1 MYNRESLVGPIFGT
15 PLPPPSDAALVRAQ
29 SRGFKAP
36 CNSKWYAFFGSG
48 SCVFASAFAC
58 RTTCHRTMAECPPPR
73 LRPPTHTLRHNSV
86 WSVSFRSDVEANQFA
101 AGIGLAFWGC
111 QGKPNT
117 VVHYDTAP
125 GSGAQGMSP
134 GRPLPPPL
142 VPPRR
147 TALQC
152 RRRRLA
158 NDRKRLVINR
168 WQSAVNRLQSMSPPV
183 GGGLTAVAGR
193 PADAIGW
200 PTGVTSH

>member
-1 MYNRESLVGPIFGT
+1 MYNRENLVRPIFGT
-15 PLPPPSDAALVRAQ
+15 PLPPLSNASLVRAQ

-36 CNSKWYAFFGSG
+36 RNSKWHAFFGSG
-48 SCVFASAFAC
+48 SRVFASAFAC
-58 RTTCHRTMAECPPPR
+58 RTTSHGTVAEWSPPAPA
-73 LRPPTHTLRHNSV
+73 PTHTLRHNSV

-142 VPPRR
+142 VRPRR

-152 RRRRLA
+152 RRRQLA
-158 NDRKRLVINR
+158 NDHKRLVINR
-168 WQSAVNRLQSMSPPV
+168 WQSAVTRLQSMSPTNRRLV
-183 GGGLTAVAGR
+183 V
-193 PADAIGW
+193 D
-200 PTGVTSH
+200 